1 MITRLRI
8 KNFKSILDQTYDFT
22 DFDLLVGRNNSGK
35 STILQA
41 LAIWQFCINE
51 FHRAKRAGSTGK
63 QVVLPNF
70 TALPVPEFNLLWKE
84 RTDRK
89 WPQDNGEKKQEYI
102 LIEIEVTWR
111 NQDLKECVFGVKL
124 RYSSPQS
131 VYAIPVQGWKVLRE
145 LEQQKALPTIAY
157 VPPFSGLEPVEEWRD
172 DGPIRRQVGKAQ
184 PGSVLRNLLLRVC
197 HPPDREE
204 NRQSPK
210 GAARAPD
217 WVEIQN
223 VVDRWFSVELIE
235 PKYER
240 GVDTQIVCEYKQ
252 DKRPYDIIAGGSGFH
267 QALTLLAFFYG
278 YKPTTMLLD
287 EPDAHLH
294 VNLQR
299 EILDYFKG
307 KSNERNVQFLIAT
320 HAEEFVKGLDTT
332 RIVSLMSQRPTRVAS
347 TPAILT
353 AMADVSNTEL
363 TLLMDFPFMLY
374 VEGESDERV
383 LRGWANACGAAGALD
398 KVCFHAMGGGS
409 KQLMKEAANRHF
421 NGVCQIIP
429 KARRLMLF
437 DFDTG
442 ENAFHP
448 EPDNPSLYEWK
459 RKNIENYLLVPEAW
473 ERAAVRQL
481 DVEAKP
487 LFAQPIR
494 ETVKDFF
501 AEQNVTLPPRQSWR
515 TVAANIFHVVDGKK
529 LLFEDND
536 SLFNRLRGL
545 QPPVELIRETVA
557 GAMTASE
564 IHEDV
569 HLLFAKLQAATTESS
584 SSPATS

>member
-8 KNFKSILDQTYDFT
+8 RNFKSILDQTYDFT

-89 WPQDNGEKKQEYI
+89 WPQENGEKKQEYI

-111 NQDLKECVFGVKL
+111 NQDLKECIFGVKL

-131 VYAIPVQGWKVLRE
+131 VYAIPAQGWKVLRD

-172 DGPIRRQVGKAQ
+172 DGPIRKQVGKAQ

-197 HPPDREE
+197 PPPEKEE
-204 NRQSPK
+204 RDQTSKRPECL
-210 GAARAPD
+210 PD
-217 WVEIQN
+217 WGEIKN
-223 VVDRWFSVELIE
+223 VVERWFSVELIE

-299 EILDYFKG
+299 EILDYFKR
-307 KSNERNVQFLIAT
+307 KSNERGVQFLIAT
-320 HAEEFVKGLDTT
+320 HAEEFVKGSDTT
-332 RIVSLMSQRPTRVAS
+332 RIVSLMSQKPTRVAS

-353 AMADVSNTEL
+353 AMADVSNAEL
-363 TLLMDFPFMLY
+363 TLLMDSPIMLY

-383 LRGWANACGAAGALD
+383 LRAWAKACDAVDVLG
-398 KVCFHAMGGGS
+398 KVCFHVMGGGS
-409 KQLMKEAANRHF
+409 KRQMNEAAHRHF
-421 NGVCQIIP
+421 TGVCQIIP
-429 KARRLMLF
+429 KTRRLVLF

-448 EPDNPSLYEWK
+448 ETDNPSLYEWA
-459 RKNIENYLLVPEAW
+459 RKNIENYLLLPEAW

-481 DVEAKP
+481 EVEEKP
-487 LFAQPIR
+487 LFAHPIR
-494 ETVKDFF
+494 EVVHDFF
-501 AEQNVTLPPRQSWR
+501 AEQNLTLPPRQSWR
-515 TVAANIFHVVDGKK
+515 SVSANIFQVVDGKR
-529 LLFEDND
+529 LLFEDD
-536 SLFNRLRGL
+536 KSLFNRLRDL
-545 QPPVELIRETVA
+545 KPPVELIRETVA
-557 GAMTASE
+557 GAMTADE

-569 HLLFAKLQAATTESS
+569 HKLFAKLEGLVEESGNS
-584 SSPATS
+584 DTAL

>member
-1 MITRLRI
+1 MINRVTIR
-8 KNFKSILDQTYDFT
+8 NFKSISDQVYDFT

-70 TALPVPEFNLLWKE
+70 TALPVPEFNLLWRE

-89 WPQDNGEKKQEYI
+89 WPQENGEKKQEYI
-102 LIEIEVTWR
+102 LIEIEVAWR
-111 NQDLKECVFGVKL
+111 NKNLEDCVFGVKL

-131 VYAIPVQGWKVLRE
+131 VYAIPAQGWKVLRN
-145 LEQQKALPTIAY
+145 LERQDALPIVAY
-157 VPPFSGLEPVEEWRD
+157 VPPFSGLEPTEERRD
-172 DGPIRRQVGKAQ
+172 DGPIRKQVGKAQ
-184 PGSVLRNLLLRVC
+184 PGSVLRNLLLRVWEKETG
-197 HPPDREE
+197 DDKA
-204 NRQSPK
+204 K
-210 GAARAPD
+210 GAVSNDD
-217 WVEIQN
+217 WVEIRHM
-223 VVDRWFSVELIE
+223 VERWFSVELLP

-278 YKPTTMLLD
+278 YKPTTILLD

-299 EILDYFKG
+299 EILDYFKR
-307 KSNERNVQFLIAT
+307 KSNERGVQFLIAT
-320 HAEEFVKGLDTT
+320 HAEEFIKGLDTT
-332 RIVSLMSQRPTRVAS
+332 RIVSLMSQKPERVAS

-353 AMADVSNTEL
+353 AMADVSNAEL
-363 TLLMDFPFMLY
+363 SVLMDSPVMLY

-383 LRGWANACGAAGALD
+383 LRGWAGPCHASEALD
-398 KVCFHAMGGGS
+398 NVCFYPMGGGS
-409 KQLMKEAANRHF
+409 KQQMKDAADRHF
-421 NGVCQIIP
+421 AGVCQIIP
-429 KARRLMLF
+429 RAKRLMLF
-437 DFDTG
+437 DFDTA

-448 EPDNPSLYEWK
+448 QPANPSLYEWK
-459 RKNIENYLLVPEAW
+459 RKNIENYLLVPQAW

-481 DVEAKP
+481 DVEKKP

-494 ETVKDFF
+494 ETISDFF
-501 AEQNVTLPPRQSWR
+501 AAQNLTLPPRQSWR
-515 TVAANIFHVVDGKK
+515 NVAANIFQVVDGKK
-529 LLFEDND
+529 LLFEDAS
-536 SLFNRLRGL
+536 SLFNHLRQL
-545 QPPVELIRETVA
+545 DPPVELIRETIA
-557 GAMTASE
+557 GAMTADE

-569 HLLFAKLQAATTESS
+569 HQLFAKLQRVL
-584 SSPATS
+584 TSVVTP